1 MNLKN
6 NREVL
11 LSVAADSVFLP
22 LVTSFVEN
30 GAIGLGLGRAEAMS
44 LTLATEEIFSYLCR
58 IASPDEMVE
67 IRCSGGG
74 YYVRAVFLFSVED
87 FNMRAFNLTT
97 TVSVDDEAS
106 LEEMGLLIASR
117 TVERFQV
124 VKERGKGVQLTL
136 IKEKKYP
143 SSHEEA
149 VPKARPLKEFSIQ
162 EEPNPE
168 EIKLLALLVS
178 GHYQDLI
185 TPDFFEYPG
194 KLADMVES
202 GECRAA
208 MALAPDGHLGGGI
221 IWRWMG
227 LKTLECF
234 GPYLFNQDPDS
245 SIPEALLENCLGAI
259 AKTHAVGLIN
269 RYPTD
274 DLPKEHFEPLGS
286 LTIFNKDGSTAS
298 LTAYFR
304 QMQEDPG
311 TAVWSH
317 PELEGF
323 LQGEFSRLVLPR
335 EIRLVKDLGET
346 KPRFS
351 VLSTEFDRSQNMVT
365 LRPIRPGMDAGTNLA
380 NHLKLLNRESLL
392 SVFFEMD
399 LAEPW
404 HTDFTPALLKHG
416 FTPRL
421 VLPYAGKSDMVIF
434 QLGDVAE

>member
-1 MNLKN
+1 LNSKN

-30 GAIGLGLGRAEAMS
+30 GAIGLGLGRAESLS
-44 LTLATEEIFSYLCR
+44 LTLAAEEIFSYLCQ
-58 IASPDEMVE
+58 IASPDEMLE

-74 YYVRAVFLFSVED
+74 YYVRAVFHSSVED

-117 TVERFQV
+117 MVERFQV
-124 VKERGKGVQLTL
+124 LIERGKGVQLTL

-143 SSHEEA
+143 SSHEET

-162 EEPNPE
+162 EPNPE
-168 EIKLLALLVS
+168 EMKLLALLVS
-178 GHYQDLI
+178 RHYLDRI
-185 TPDFFEYPG
+185 TPGFFEYPG
-194 KLADMVES
+194 KFVDMVES

-221 IWRWMG
+221 IWRWTG
-227 LKTLECF
+227 LKTVECF

-245 SIPEALLENCLGAI
+245 SIPESLLETCLGAI

-274 DLPKEHFEPLGS
+274 DLPEEHFEPVGS
-286 LTIFNKDGSTAS
+286 FTIFNKDGSTAS
-298 LTAYFR
+298 LTAYSL
-304 QMQEDPG
+304 QMQADPG
-311 TAVWSH
+311 TSVWTH

-323 LQGEFSRLVLPR
+323 LHGEFSRLVLPS

-346 KPRFS
+346 KTRFS

-365 LRPIRPGMDAGTNLA
+365 LRPIRPGMDAGENLA
-380 NHLKLLNRESLL
+380 NHLKLLSRESLL

-404 HTDFTPALLKHG
+404 HTEFTPALLKHG

>member
-1 MNLKN
+1 LNLKN

-44 LTLATEEIFSYLCR
+44 LTLATEEIFSYLCQ

-67 IRCSGGG
+67 ISCSGGG
-74 YYVRAVFLFSVED
+74 YYVRAVFHFSVED

-97 TVSVDDEAS
+97 SVSVDDEAS

-124 VKERGKGVQLTL
+124 LKERGKGVQLTL

-143 SSHEEA
+143 SSDEDT
-149 VPKARPLKEFSIQ
+149 VPTAMPLKEFSIQ
-162 EEPNPE
+162 EPNPE
-168 EIKLLALLVS
+168 EMKLLALLVS
-178 GHYQDLI
+178 RHYQDLI

-194 KLADMVES
+194 KFVDMVEG

-221 IWRWMG
+221 IWRWAG
-227 LKTLECF
+227 LKTVECF

-245 SIPEALLENCLGAI
+245 SIPESLLENCLGHI

-269 RYPTD
+269 RYPTG

-286 LTIFNKDGSTAS
+286 LTIFQQDGPPTS

-311 TAVWSH
+311 TSVWSH

-346 KPRFS
+346 KTRFS

-365 LRPIRPGMDAGTNLA
+365 LRPIGPGMDAGENLA
-380 NHLKLLNRESLL
+380 NHLKLLSRESLL

-404 HTDFTPALLKHG
+404 HTEFTPALLKHG

>member
-1 MNLKN
+1 LNLKN
-6 NREVL
+6 NKEVL
-11 LSVAADSVFLP
+11 LSVAADSLSLP

-30 GAIGLGLGRAEAMS
+30 GAVALGLGRAEAMS

-67 IRCSGGG
+67 IRCSGCG
-74 YYVRAVFLFSVED
+74 YYVRAVFRFSVED

-124 VKERGKGVQLTL
+124 LIERGKGVQLTL

-143 SSHEEA
+143 AWHEET
-149 VPKARPLKEFSIQ
+149 VPKARPLKEFSIK
-162 EEPNPE
+162 EPNPE
-168 EIKLLALLVS
+168 ETKLLALLVS
-178 GHYQDLI
+178 SYYQDLI

-194 KLADMVES
+194 KFADMVES

-227 LKTLECF
+227 LKTVECF

-245 SIPEALLENCLGAI
+245 SIPEALLEHCLGAI

-286 LTIFNKDGSTAS
+286 LTIFKKDGSTAS

-311 TAVWSH
+311 TSVWSH

-335 EIRLVKDLGET
+335 EMRLVLDLGET
-346 KPRFS
+346 KTRFS

-380 NHLKLLNRESLL
+380 NHLKLLSRESLM

-399 LAEPW
+399 LAEPS

>member
-1 MNLKN
+1 MNSKN

-44 LTLATEEIFSYLCR
+44 LTLAAEEIFSYLCQ

-67 IRCSGGG
+67 ISCSGGG
-74 YYVRAVFLFSVED
+74 YYVRAVFHFSVED

-97 TVSVDDEAS
+97 SVSVDDEAS

-124 VKERGKGVQLTL
+124 LKERGKGVQLTL

-143 SSHEEA
+143 SSDEDT
-149 VPKARPLKEFSIQ
+149 VPAARPLKEFSIQ
-162 EEPNPE
+162 DPNPE
-168 EIKLLALLVS
+168 EMKLLALLVS
-178 GHYQDLI
+178 RHYQDLV

-194 KLADMVES
+194 KFVDMVES

-221 IWRWMG
+221 VWRWMG
-227 LKTLECF
+227 LKTVECF
-234 GPYLFNQDPDS
+234 GPYLFNQDSDS
-245 SIPEALLENCLGAI
+245 SIPEALLENCIGAI

-274 DLPKEHFEPLGS
+274 DLPEEHFEPLGS
-286 LTIFNKDGSTAS
+286 LAIFQQDGPPTS

-311 TAVWSH
+311 TSVWSH

-346 KPRFS
+346 KTRFS

-365 LRPIRPGMDAGTNLA
+365 LRPIRPGMDAGENLA
-380 NHLKLLNRESLL
+380 NHLKLLSRESLL

-404 HTDFTPALLKHG
+404 HTEFTPALLKHG

-421 VLPYAGKSDMVIF
+421 VLPYAGKSDVVIF

>member
-1 MNLKN
+1 LDPK
-6 NREVL
+6 RHKDVF
-11 LSVAADSVFLP
+11 LSVAADPVFLP

-44 LTLATEEIFSYLCR
+44 LTLATEEIFSYLCQ
-58 IASPDEMVE
+58 IASPDEMLE

-74 YYVRAVFLFSVED
+74 YYVRAVFHSSVED

-124 VKERGKGVQLTL
+124 LKERGNGVQLTL

-143 SSHEEA
+143 SSDEET
-149 VPKARPLKEFSIQ
+149 VPTARPLKEFSIQ
-162 EEPNPE
+162 EPNPE
-168 EIKLLALLVS
+168 EMKLLALLVS
-178 GHYQDLI
+178 RHYQDLI

-194 KLADMVES
+194 KFVDMVES

-227 LKTLECF
+227 LKTVECF

-245 SIPEALLENCLGAI
+245 SIPESLLENCLGAI

-274 DLPKEHFEPLGS
+274 DLPEEHFEPLGS

-323 LQGEFSRLVLPR
+323 LQEEFSRLVLPR

-346 KPRFS
+346 KTRFS

-365 LRPIRPGMDAGTNLA
+365 LRPIRPGMDAGENLA
-380 NHLKLLNRESLL
+380 NHLKLLSRESLL
-392 SVFFEMD
+392 IVFFEMD

-404 HTDFTPALLKHG
+404 HTEFTPALLKHG